1 MSVLVRNTVSPKITE
16 QEKAVLEQIKQTRRY
31 PVCRFELRSSKEE
44 DLVSTALD
52 AVHLTD
58 EHETMES
65 VKARAAL
72 LKSLEEKGL
81 IVINYSLK
89 TFIKGDYLRYHHSDI
104 YHELEQLVQEGGK
117 REGYLFDYSFVK
129 KGQAVLT
136 PKGEYA
142 VRA

>member
-16 QEKAVLEQIKQTRRY
+16 QEKKILEQIKQTRRY

-52 AVHLTD
+52 SVHLTD
-58 EHETMES
+58 EHESMES
-65 VKARAAL
+65 VKTRAAL

-89 TFIKGDYLRYHHSDI
+89 TFIKGDYLCYHHSDI

-136 PKGEYA
+136 VKGEYA
-142 VRA
+142 VGA

>member
-16 QEKAVLEQIKQTRRY
+16 QEKKILEQIKQTRRY

-44 DLVSTALD
+44 DLVSTALNS
-52 AVHLTD
+52 VHLTD
-58 EHETMES
+58 EHESMES

-89 TFIKGDYLRYHHSDI
+89 TFIKGDYLCYHHSDI

-136 PKGEYA
+136 VKGEYA
-142 VRA
+142 VGA

>member
-16 QEKAVLEQIKQTRRY
+16 QEKKILEQIKQTRRY

-52 AVHLTD
+52 SVHLTD
-58 EHETMES
+58 EHESMES

-89 TFIKGDYLRYHHSDI
+89 TFIKGDYLCYHHSDI

-136 PKGEYA
+136 VKGEYA
-142 VRA
+142 VGA